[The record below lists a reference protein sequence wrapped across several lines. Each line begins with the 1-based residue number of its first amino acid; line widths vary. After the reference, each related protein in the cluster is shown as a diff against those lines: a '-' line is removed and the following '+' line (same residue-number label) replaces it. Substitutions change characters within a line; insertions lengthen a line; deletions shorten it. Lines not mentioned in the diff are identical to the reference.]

1 MTDISQVITPQR
13 YGTGFTYQ
21 GYLAQ
26 VASNRER
33 YQEHEDAFQLAAEDA
48 RFFLNISQDLGGLKA
63 LAIVE
68 DWCPDAH
75 RGLPVL
81 AKIARASGME
91 LRVFYRDSNPDIIN
105 LYLKEGKYQ
114 SIPVFAFFDKNLKP
128 LCHWIERPQ
137 AAYLFNARIAAEL
150 AQRKLSEEE
159 MRQERRKLAGPRAE
173 EWRQATV
180 KEMKDLL
187 AKAGSGR

>member
-1 MTDISQVITPQR
+1 MTDISQVITPER

-33 YQEHEDAFQLAAEDA
+33 YQEQEDAFQLAAEDA
-48 RFFLNISQDLGGLKA
+48 RFFQNISQNLGGLKA

-81 AKIARASGME
+81 AKIARAANLE
-91 LRVFYRDSNPDIIN
+91 LRVFYRDRNPDIMN
-105 LYLKEGKYQ
+105 LYLKDGKYQ

-137 AAYLFNARIAAEL
+137 AAYLFMAQVSAEL
-150 AQRKLSEEE
+150 AKRKMSEEE
-159 MRQERRKLAGPRAE
+159 IRQERRKMSGPKAE
-173 EWRQATV
+173 EWRQETV
-180 KEMKDLL
+180 KELKDLL
-187 AKAGSGR
+187 GKAVSTR